1 MHDFFF
7 FFFPENKQVT
17 LQTNREQKGSHC
29 PDIKTLNAFAMWLQ
43 GKFFTCLVAEQGQ
56 DSSLVRQDC
65 ARQYFS
71 LTCDSTCEYI

>member
-1 MHDFFF
+1 MTFF

-17 LQTNREQKGSHC
+17 LQTNREQKESHC
-29 PDIKTLNAFAMWLQ
+29 PGIKTLNAFAMWLQ

-56 DSSLVRQDC
+56 DSSLVSQDC

-71 LTCDSTCEYI
+71 LTCDTTSEYI